1 MSLTVFFLFNM
12 DERLYTATAF
22 EIETDYYLYHQV
34 VDIMTKIDGTAPIGS
49 CCGRNKSQH
58 CAVFV
63 NNREKYLNTMSEIE
77 KRTIVPKQQG
87 CLVQV
92 TTEQK
97 FYNLDTCSDKDIL
110 HLIEIGAVNKENFDM
125 RNYKAEEK
133 ETAETQ
139 EKAPKKEKK
148 KR

>member
-1 MSLTVFFLFNM
+1 M
-12 DERLYTATAF
+12 DGRLYTATAY
-22 EIETDYYLYHQV
+22 EIETDYYLYHLMI
-34 VDIMTKIDGTAPIGS
+34 DIMTKIDGTAPIGS
-49 CCGRNKSQH
+49 CCGRNKAQH
-58 CAVFV
+58 CATFIK
-63 NNREKYLNTMSEIE
+63 NKSKYLTTMAEIE
-77 KRTIVPKQQG
+77 ARTIVPKMKGQ
-87 CLVQV
+87 LVQV

-133 ETAETQ
+133 KVEQKE
-139 EKAPKKEKK
+139 EKAPKKDKK

>member
-1 MSLTVFFLFNM
+1 M

-49 CCGRNKSQH
+49 CCGRNKAQH
-58 CAVFV
+58 CATFIK
-63 NNREKYLNTMSEIE
+63 NKSKYLTTMAEIE

-133 ETAETQ
+133 KVEQKE
-139 EKAPKKEKK
+139 EKAPKKDKK

>member
-1 MSLTVFFLFNM
+1 M
-12 DERLYTATAF
+12 DERLYTATAY
-22 EIETDYYLYHQV
+22 EIETDYYLYHLM

-49 CCGRNKSQH
+49 CCGRNKAQH
-58 CAVFV
+58 CATFIK
-63 NNREKYLNTMSEIE
+63 NKSKYLTTMAEIE
-77 KRTIVPKQQG
+77 ARTIVPKMKGQ
-87 CLVQV
+87 LVQV

-97 FYNLDTCSDKDIL
+97 FYNLDTCSDRDIL

-133 ETAETQ
+133 KVEQTA
-139 EKAPKKEKK
+139 EKAPKKDKK